1 MAQKLW
7 KSLKFKDE
15 KIVSD
20 YDKSEWIVGEY
31 RKNPYP
37 VKKECEG
44 LNCSMHIVDAMGY
57 VNCGVLAEVKI
68 RGTAITGNT
77 KITAQ
82 EMKIVK
88 AWRWTKIDSVEM
100 AIYAAE
106 LVIDHYEKDYPN
118 DSRPR
123 QAIEAAK
130 AYLKDPTTANAAAHD
145 AAAAAHAAAYAAHD
159 AAAAAYAAAYAAH
172 AAAAAAYAAYAA
184 HAAADAAHAAAA
196 AAHAAAYAAAD
207 AAYAAADAAHAAAY
221 AAADAAHAAAAAAY
235 AAHAAAA
242 AAADAAAA
250 SKKDREKARE
260 EMKTKIDKWVI
271 SHLKNCE
278 QVH

>member
-1 MAQKLW
+1 
-7 KSLKFKDE
+7 
-15 KIVSD
+15 VSD

-145 AAAAAHAAAYAAHD
+145 AAYAAAHD
-159 AAAAAYAAAYAAH
+159 AAAAAHAAANAAAH
-172 AAAAAAYAAYAA
+172 AAAAAAYAAADAAHAAAAAAAAYAA
-184 HAAADAAHAAAA
+184 YAAYAAADAAHAAAA
-196 AAHAAAYAAAD
+196 AAHAAANA
-207 AAYAAADAAHAAAY
+207 AAHAAH
-221 AAADAAHAAAAAAY
+221 DAAAAAY
-235 AAHAAAA
+235 AAHD
-242 AAADAAAA
+242 AAADAA

>member
-1 MAQKLW
+1 
-7 KSLKFKDE
+7 
-15 KIVSD
+15 VSD

-31 RKNPYP
+31 RKTPYP

-130 AYLKDPTTANAAAHD
+130 AYLKDPTTANAAAYAAYAAYAAAD
-145 AAAAAHAAAYAAHD
+145 AAHAAHAAANA
-159 AAAAAYAAAYAAH
+159 AAH
-172 AAAAAAYAAYAA
+172 AAAAAAYAAADAAHAAAAAAAAYAA
-184 HAAADAAHAAAA
+184 YAAYAAADAAHAAAA
-196 AAHAAAYAAAD
+196 AAHAAANA
-207 AAYAAADAAHAAAY
+207 AAHAAH
-221 AAADAAHAAAAAAY
+221 DAAAAAY
-235 AAHAAAA
+235 AAHD
-242 AAADAAAA
+242 AAADAA